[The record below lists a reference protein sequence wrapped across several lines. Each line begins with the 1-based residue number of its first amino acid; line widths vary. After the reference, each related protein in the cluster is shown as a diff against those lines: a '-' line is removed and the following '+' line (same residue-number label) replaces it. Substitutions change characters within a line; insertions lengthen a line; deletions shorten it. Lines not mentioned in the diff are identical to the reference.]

1 MRELNIAGVDLN
13 LLPALEALLR
23 LRHVTRAAAEVGLS
37 QPAMSRALGRLRAL
51 LNDPLLVR
59 GRAGFLLTPRA
70 QRLAPQ
76 LAATLN
82 GLRDLLAEPEFD
94 PAQERRTIRMA
105 ASDTQTIL
113 LAPSLMVRLA
123 REAPGIEL
131 RMEAYGPDPIAR
143 MENGTLDL
151 AFALANS
158 PLPPGAVSEPLAD
171 DRLAL
176 VMRRGHPAAHRPWS
190 VADYGVFGHVGVA
203 LLGDGVS
210 EIDALLAAAGVR
222 RRIALVTPHFMA
234 ALATVAATD
243 LVTTISEVF
252 ARRFAT
258 TFDLVL
264 RPPPFAD
271 SGLRMTLAWSHVR
284 TADPVLTWFRGMV
297 RDVAQQVYG
306 GEDTASL

>member
-1 MRELNIAGVDLN
+1 MNINGVDLN

-23 LRHVTRAAAEVGLS
+23 LRHVSRAAAEVGLS

-51 LNDPLLVR
+51 LDDPLLVR

-76 LAATLN
+76 IAAAL
-82 GLRDLLAEPEFD
+82 GGIKDLLVEPEFD
-94 PAQERRTIRMA
+94 PAQERRAIRIA

-113 LAPSLMVRLA
+113 LAPRLVARLA

-131 RMEAYGPDPIAR
+131 RMETYGPDPSAR

-158 PLPPGAVSEPLAD
+158 PLPPGAVSEPLAE

-176 VMRRGHPAAHRPWS
+176 VMRRGHPAARRPWS
-190 VADYGVFGHVGVA
+190 IADYGVFDHVGVA

-210 EIDALLAAAGVR
+210 EIDAVLAAAGVSR
-222 RRIALVTPHFMA
+222 KIALVTPHFMA

-252 ARRFAT
+252 ARRFAS
-258 TFDLVL
+258 TFDLSL
-264 RPPPFAD
+264 RPPPFAHP
-271 SGLRMTLAWSHVR
+271 GMRMTLAWSHVR
-284 TADPVLTWFRGMV
+284 TADPVLAWFRRMV
-297 RDVAQQVYG
+297 REVAEQVYRR
-306 GEDTASL
+306 EESAYS